1 MNESDDE
8 DLVMMW
14 LISPAG
20 LEDFFRAIG
29 RERTRGEPAPPPFE
43 RPTDVVAIER
53 AVGMNDTTAAGR

>member
-8 DLVMMW
+8 DLVMIW

-20 LEDFFRAIG
+20 LEDFFPAIG
-29 RERTRGEPAPPPFE
+29 RERTPGEPAPAPFE
-43 RPTDVVAIER
+43 RPADVVAVER

>member
-1 MNESDDE
+1 
-8 DLVMMW
+8 MW

-20 LEDFFRAIG
+20 LEEFFAAIG